1 VSDRDRNTVR
11 EIVFEMDGA
20 LGELENTV
28 TALLHSVAMF
38 AEVPTGD
45 DDPGDLDYFVADA
58 LAAKLQADHR
68 LLREKWKRL
77 FDLTRSQKAVP

>member
-45 DDPGDLDYFVADA
+45 DDPGDLVYFVADA

-77 FDLTRSQKAVP
+77 FDLVRGRDQ